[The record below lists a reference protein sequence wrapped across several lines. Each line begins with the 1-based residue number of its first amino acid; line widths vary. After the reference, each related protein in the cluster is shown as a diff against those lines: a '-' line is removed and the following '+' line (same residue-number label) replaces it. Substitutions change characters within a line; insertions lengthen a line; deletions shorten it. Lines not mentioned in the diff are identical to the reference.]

1 MESGQP
7 TGGTFRPGRPRKYA
21 TPEEAKAAKRAQDA
35 ERKRRQ
41 RARKADAAP
50 RPAPLP
56 PPPPP
61 TGGPVPADAVPD
73 LDELNAAY
81 AEMPETPDPEP
92 EEEAGDGPAPP
103 VAAPMGHILLS
114 LVDAV
119 APVVVAKAMRRKA
132 DAIRLSPAEMDRMG
146 PLADAAA
153 EKVLAG
159 TDPVRLFIVGMASI
173 YLAKAQAAPVD
184 PDAKPFRL
192 FTRRGQ

>member
-1 MESGQP
+1 MDNEQP
-7 TGGTFRPGRPRKYA
+7 TEKSSKGRPRKYA
-21 TPEEAKAAKRAQDA
+21 SPEEAKAAKRAQDA
-35 ERKRRQ
+35 ERKRR
-41 RARKADAAP
+41 ARKRAKPTAP
-50 RPAPLP
+50 PVAP
-56 PPPPP
+56 PPDAPPP
-61 TGGPVPADAVPD
+61 TGGPIPADAVPD

-81 AEMPETPDPEP
+81 AELPETPDPEP
-92 EEEAGDGPAPP
+92 GEETEDGPAPP

-119 APVVVAKAMRRKA
+119 APVVVGKVMRRKP
-132 DAIRLSPAEMDRMG
+132 DAIRLTPAETSRME

-159 TDPVRLFIVGMASI
+159 TDPVRLFVVGMASI

-192 FTRRGQ
+192 FTRRKE